1 MDKKR
6 AAFFSIF
13 LFLAVN
19 VVSLSNAIEGY
30 YGHED
35 ERVYIAVAVALVST
49 LLAAGAFFIWKK
61 AEYKK

>member
-6 AAFFSIF
+6 AAFLSIF

-35 ERVYIAVAVALVST
+35 ERVYTAVAVALVST
-49 LLAAGAFFIWKK
+49 ILATAAFFIWKK

>member
-6 AAFFSIF
+6 AAFLSIF

-35 ERVYIAVAVALVST
+35 ERVYAAAAVALVST
-49 LLAAGAFFIWKK
+49 ILATAAFFIWKK

>member
-1 MDKKR
+1 MNKKR
-6 AAFFSIF
+6 AAFLSIF

-19 VVSLSNAIEGY
+19 VVALSNAIEGY

-35 ERVYIAVAVALVST
+35 EQVYIAIAVALVST
-49 LLAAGAFFIWKK
+49 LLATGSFFIWKR

>member
-1 MDKKR
+1 MNKKR
-6 AAFFSIF
+6 AAFLSIF

-19 VVSLSNAIEGY
+19 VVALSNAIEGY

-49 LLAAGAFFIWKK
+49 LLAAVAFFIWKK

>member
-49 LLAAGAFFIWKK
+49 LLAAVAFFIWKK

>member
-6 AAFFSIF
+6 AAFLSIF

-49 LLAAGAFFIWKK
+49 LLSVGAFFIWKK